1 MTTADLVTN
10 VLGAI
15 RGQFYADQPREF
27 LRDQN
32 AIKRALATWGHECHA
47 RGWDFDAAFI
57 QRELLTLLNEI
68 KRSGAD
74 IDYLP
79 LYLGGAIRK
88 RIGVRA
94 EELSAAWKSLGART
108 ARVIRK
114 VEAGVVTAVV
124 EPTATEV
131 LAALHQDMKRA
142 RRERK
147 ARPESK
153 AKQGE
158 LL

>member
-1 MTTADLVTN
+1 MTTADLITN

-15 RGQFYADQPREF
+15 RGQFYADKPRDF
-27 LRDQN
+27 LRDMN
-32 AIKRALATWGHECHA
+32 ALKRALATWGHECHA

-57 QRELLTLLNEI
+57 QKELLTLLNEI

-79 LYLGGAIRK
+79 IYLGGAIRK

-108 ARVIRK
+108 GRVVK
-114 VEAGVVTAVV
+114 KMEAGVVTAVI
-124 EPTATEV
+124 EPTATEM

-147 ARPESK
+147 AQPASRV
-153 AKQGE
+153 KQGE

>member
-1 MTTADLVTN
+1 VTTADLITN
-10 VLGAI
+10 VLDAI
-15 RGQFYADQPREF
+15 RGQFYADAPRDF
-27 LRDQN
+27 LRDLN
-32 AIKRALATWGHECHA
+32 ALKRALATWGHECHQ

-57 QRELLTLLNEI
+57 QKELLTLLNEI
-68 KRSGAD
+68 KRTGAD

-79 LYLGGAIRK
+79 IYLGGAIRK

-108 ARVIRK
+108 GRVVK
-114 VEAGVVTAVV
+114 KMEAGVVSVV
-124 EPTATEV
+124 IEPTATEV
-131 LAALHQDMKRA
+131 LSTLYQDMKRA

-147 ARPESK
+147 AQPASK
-153 AKQGE
+153 ARQGE